1 MNKFSTILIAFAF
14 VLIGLL
20 FYLHFTHVEE
30 LKKVSVVAEKNAHTS
45 FKIAYFDPDS
55 LQVHYDYCRE
65 TFDKIKADE
74 KSMNIQL
81 GELMN
86 KNQQRIREWQEKG
99 TNMSQKEGEQ
109 AKVEYN
115 NMQDEFEKTKKS
127 LEQSLQKQQ
136 MDLMTTVRNKIEAY
150 LKAYG
155 REHGYSYIISYEPA
169 FMYYKDSV
177 YDITNDIVTGLNA
190 DYKRERK
197 Q

>member
-1 MNKFSTILIAFAF
+1 MNKTSTILIVIAF

-20 FYLHFTHVEE
+20 FYLHITHVEE
-30 LKKVSVVAEKNAHTS
+30 LKKVGAVAEKNAHMS
-45 FKIAYFDPDS
+45 FKVAYFDPDS
-55 LQVHYDYCRE
+55 LQIHYDYCRE

-74 KSMNIQL
+74 KNMNIQL
-81 GELMN
+81 GEMMN

-127 LEQSLQKQQ
+127 LEQNLQRQQ
-136 MDLMTTVRNKIEAY
+136 MDLMTNVRNKIEIF
-150 LKAYG
+150 LKDYG
-155 REHGYSYIISYEPA
+155 KEHGYSYIFSYEPA

-177 YDITNDIVTGLNA
+177 YDITSDIVNALNA
-190 DYKRERK
+190 AYKKEGK

>member
-1 MNKFSTILIAFAF
+1 
-14 VLIGLL
+14 
-20 FYLHFTHVEE
+20 VEE
-30 LKKVSVVAEKNAHTS
+30 LKKVSVVAEKNAHAS

-55 LQVHYDYCRE
+55 LQVHYDYCRLGL
-65 TFDKIKADE
+65 DKIKADE

-81 GELMN
+81 GDLMN

-99 TNMSQKEGEQ
+99 TNMTQKEGEQ

-127 LEQSLQKQQ
+127 LEQNLQKQQ
-136 MDLMTTVRNKIEAY
+136 MDLMTSVRKKIEDY
-150 LKAYG
+150 LKDYG
-155 REHGYSYIISYEPA
+155 KEHGFSYIISYEPA

-177 YDITNDIVTGLNA
+177 YDITNDLINALNA
-190 DYKRERK
+190 ADNKKDRK